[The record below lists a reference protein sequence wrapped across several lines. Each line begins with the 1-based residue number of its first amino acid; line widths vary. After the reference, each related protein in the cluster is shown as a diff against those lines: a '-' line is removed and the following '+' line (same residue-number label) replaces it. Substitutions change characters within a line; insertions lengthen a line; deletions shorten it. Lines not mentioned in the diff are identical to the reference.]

1 MVLGGVTIHDGAVI
15 GAGAVVTRDVEPYA
29 IVGGSPAS
37 LIGRRMSPEQAQA
50 MQEIAWWDWPEAIVR
65 DRAHALTD
73 ADIEEFIE
81 RYRA

>member
-1 MVLGGVTIHDGAVI
+1 
-15 GAGAVVTRDVEPYA
+15 
-29 IVGGSPAS
+29 
-37 LIGRRMSPEQAQA
+37 MSPEQAQA